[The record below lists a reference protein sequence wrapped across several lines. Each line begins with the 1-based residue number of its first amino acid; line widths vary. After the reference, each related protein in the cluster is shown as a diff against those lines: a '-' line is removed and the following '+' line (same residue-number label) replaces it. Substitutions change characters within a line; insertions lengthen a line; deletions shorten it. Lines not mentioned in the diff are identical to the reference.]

1 MPRFRLIL
9 DLDQLQL
16 YIFTEPPPTLG
27 NTEEVSNLKDIN
39 KEILDLL
46 NDLMRLKGAVKV
58 LFTLSLCVFLCI
70 KIVEISSKNPSDP
83 AWRDTGTRAGRIS
96 RETARKNASCL
107 QRPDS
112 HRLSVLQ
119 RARLEDVRT
128 EPFPYIVIKDAL
140 PEPIYA
146 ALEQHFLSDA
156 ELVAETTGSETQRMR
171 SNYRYSAKA
180 DALLSLKKQSKIKR
194 VPTIIREFAQYHT
207 SSQFAHEVLWL
218 FRSKL
223 GEYRPDLLR
232 KLHDVVKN
240 GEPNWLASPDKNSG
254 KHLIKTEVELVINSP
269 VFQSPSS
276 VRGYHHDKLNE
287 IFAGLLYMRKKGD
300 HTPGG
305 NFQILRC
312 KHECRKVP
320 ENAEIKRRLG
330 IATTGRHE
338 QYDPKTLELD
348 NEVVY
353 GRNTLAMFINS
364 PVSVHAVTARPKT
377 KFARRYINVNADLK
391 LRQSEIVKEEDC
403 LKSGT
408 GYSCRDNVDESD
420 SFQLTTSEAVNQI
433 VGLNC

>member
-1 MPRFRLIL
+1 
-9 DLDQLQL
+9 
-16 YIFTEPPPTLG
+16 
-27 NTEEVSNLKDIN
+27 
-39 KEILDLL
+39 
-46 NDLMRLKGAVKV
+46 MRLKGVAKV
-58 LFTLSLCVFLCI
+58 FFASFLCVVLSI
-70 KIVEISSKNPSDP
+70 KVVDISFQVANDP
-83 AWRDTGTRAGRIS
+83 VWRDTGARAGRIS
-96 RETARKNASCL
+96 RETTRKNASCL
-107 QRPDS
+107 QRPES
-112 HRLSVLQ
+112 HRLSILQ
-119 RARLEDVRT
+119 RAKLEDVRT

-171 SNYRYSAKA
+171 SNYRYSTKA

-194 VPTIIREFAQYHT
+194 VPTIIRDFVQYHT
-207 SSQFAHEVLWL
+207 SSQFVKEVLWL

-232 KLHDVVKN
+232 KLQDVVKN
-240 GEPNWLASPDKNSG
+240 GDPNRLASPDKNSG
-254 KHLIKTEVELVINSP
+254 NHLIKTEVELVINSP
-269 VFQSPSS
+269 VFQSSSS

-300 HTPGG
+300 RTSGG

-320 ENAEIKRRLG
+320 DNAEIKRRLG

-348 NEVVY
+348 NEVIY

-391 LRQSEIVKEEDC
+391 LRQSEIVKEENC
-403 LKSGT
+403 LKLRT
-408 GYSCRDNVDESD
+408 GYSCKHNVDESD
-420 SFQLTTSEAVNQI
+420 TLQLTSSETVNQV
-433 VGLNC
+433 VGINC